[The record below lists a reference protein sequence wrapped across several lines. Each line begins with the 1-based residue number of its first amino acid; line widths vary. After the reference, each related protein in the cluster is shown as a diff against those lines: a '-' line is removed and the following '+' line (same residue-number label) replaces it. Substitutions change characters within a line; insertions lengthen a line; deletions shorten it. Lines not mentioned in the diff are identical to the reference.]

1 MLRGSKPAAWLAMGA
16 VAAVPLVATGCG
28 SSDNN
33 SDSTSSGTSS
43 GESSADANAAVQG
56 PGGSLKVSETEY
68 ALTPTD
74 ATTQHGPVTIDVSN
88 DGKIVHTLNVEG
100 PNGDIELGKDL
111 QAGQKGTFTAN
122 LPPGTYEWYCPIPGH
137 KDLGMKGEIT
147 VK

>member
-1 MLRGSKPAAWLAMGA
+1 MLRGPKAAWLAAG
-16 VAAVPLVATGCG
+16 VLAAVPIAAAGCG
-28 SSDNN
+28 SSDSN

-43 GESSADANAAVQG
+43 GEGSTDANAPVSG
-56 PGGSLKVSETEY
+56 PGGALKVSETEY
-68 ALTPTD
+68 ALTPAT
-74 ATTQHGPVTIDVSN
+74 ATTQHGAVTIDVSN

-111 QAGQKGTFTAN
+111 QAGQKGSFTAN
-122 LPPGTYEWYCPIPGH
+122 LPPGTYEWYCPIPSH

>member
-1 MLRGSKPAAWLAMGA
+1 MIRGPKAAWLAAG
-16 VAAVPLVATGCG
+16 VLAAVPIAAAGCG
-28 SSDNN
+28 SSDSN

-43 GESSADANAAVQG
+43 GASNTNPNAPVAG
-56 PGGSLKVSETEY
+56 PGGALTVSETEY

-74 ATTQHGPVTIDVSN
+74 ATVKHGPVKIDVAN

-111 QAGQKGTFTAN
+111 QAGQKGSFTAN
-122 LPPGTYEWYCPIPGH
+122 LPPGKYEWYCPIPGH

-147 VK
+147 VQ